1 MWEARRKGSTH
12 WGRIDTTRNPNKY
25 NGKNLTNE
33 NLKKW
38 INDKTSQTR

>member
-12 WGRIDTTRNPNKY
+12 WGRINTTRNPNKY
-25 NGKNLTNE
+25 NDKNLTNE
-33 NLKKW
+33 